1 MYLERGSAPFLVMLL
16 NLKCPSLDGF
26 SLCQTVPNRDGI
38 AIVLGSRG
46 LSFKSYSQHEIK
58 YFMGMLSKRECYVLG
73 YVDLQ
78 LKCTL
83 FENFSAFR

>member
-16 NLKCPSLDGF
+16 NLKCPSLDVF

-46 LSFKSYSQHEIK
+46 LKFKSYSQHEIK

-73 YVDLQ
+73 SADLQ

-83 FENFSAFR
+83 LENFLAFR